1 MKLLNFGSCNLDF
14 VYSLD
19 HIVAPGETEA
29 TVSSEIFPGGKG
41 LNQSIAAARAGAEVY
56 HAGCIGTDGGML
68 REIMAESGVD
78 VSYLQTVDSKN
89 GHAIIQVSRAGENAI
104 FLYPGSNEMLTE
116 ALIDRVLA
124 DFVPGDFLLLQ
135 NETNLVDVLVEKGSA
150 RGLKIVLN
158 PSPYNEKIRQIDLS
172 KLSYLILNEVE
183 AREIAGSD
191 EPEVALGLLRKKY
204 PGLAVVLTLG
214 VKGCVYRDE
223 NETVYHP
230 AFRVKVVDTTAAGDT
245 FTGYFFAGLSEGR
258 PVTEALRRASAAS
271 ALAVSRMGAAPSI
284 PYEKEVAEALQSLLP
299 YGSASPDTSRKQ
311 RVTDY
316 IREHLR
322 EASLPGLADLLG
334 YSAAYTGALVKK
346 LTGRTFSA
354 LLQQERCGAAARL
367 LTETGLSVEEI
378 IYSVGYKNETFFRKA
393 FRECYGCT
401 PREYRK
407 MREEKP
413 L

>member
-19 HIVAPGETEA
+19 HIVSPGETEA
-29 TVSSEIFPGGKG
+29 TVSSETFPGGKG

-89 GHAIIQVSRAGENAI
+89 GHAVIQVSRAGENAI
-104 FLYPGSNEMLTE
+104 FLYPGSNVMLTGE
-116 ALIDRVLA
+116 LIDRVLS
-124 DFVPGDFLLLQ
+124 DFAPGDFLLLQ
-135 NETNLVDVLVEKGSA
+135 NETNLVDVLVEKGHA

-158 PSPYNEKIRQIDLS
+158 PSPYNEKIGAIDLS

-191 EPEVALGLLRKKY
+191 DPEVALGLLRKKY

-214 VKGCVYRDE
+214 VKGCLYRDGE
-223 NETVYHP
+223 ETVYHP
-230 AFRVKVVDTTAAGDT
+230 AFQVKAVDTTAAGDT
-245 FTGYFFAGLSEGR
+245 FTGYFFAGLSEGL
-258 PVTEALRRASAAS
+258 PVAEALKRASAAS

-284 PYEKEVAEALQSLLP
+284 PYAKEVSEALKTLIP
-299 YGSASPDTSRKQ
+299 YGGTDPNRTRRQA
-311 RVTDY
+311 VTDY
-316 IREHLR
+316 VREHLR
-322 EASLPGLADLLG
+322 EATLPGLAALLG

-354 LLQQERCGAAARL
+354 LLQQERCGAAAKL

-393 FRECYGCT
+393 FRERYGCT

-407 MREEKP
+407 MREEK
-413 L
+413 